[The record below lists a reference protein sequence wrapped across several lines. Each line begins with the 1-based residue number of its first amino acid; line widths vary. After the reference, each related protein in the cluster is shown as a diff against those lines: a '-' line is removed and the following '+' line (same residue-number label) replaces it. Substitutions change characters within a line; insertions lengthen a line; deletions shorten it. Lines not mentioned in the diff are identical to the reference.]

1 MQMKSD
7 IDAIY
12 NLLSDNTFLDWI
24 KNPTEEKDKYWK
36 VWEGSDPKRKLLLQ
50 EAKAVVRSIDFEKTS
65 SDKIRQEL
73 IFQRI
78 QKTINKDRKKNLT
91 ISLSSDSPNPARQSG
106 FSVMW
111 MKWVAVFIGLLLI
124 SGIYYFT
131 LYERVTIHAT
141 AFGETRNITLPDGS
155 EVKLNGNSTLRHA
168 KVWEKDEIRDVWL
181 EGEAYFTVKHLDN
194 HQKFI
199 VHATTDFNVEV
210 LGTEFNVNNRGGKTK
225 VVLSSGKVMLNLQN
239 ETKAAHLQMLPGEM
253 AEYIHNDQ
261 VLTKKE
267 VDPQVYTSW
276 RNNRLLFDDTS
287 LGEIK
292 SILESTYGLTVIV
305 KDKKLLEK
313 RLYGSAPSNDIQ
325 LLLKGLEH
333 SLGNQ
338 ISLEGNTVTI
348 K

>member
-7 IDAIY
+7 IDAIF
-12 NLLSDNTFLDWI
+12 NLLSDNTFLDWV
-24 KNPTEEKDKYWK
+24 KNPTEEKNKYWEAWK
-36 VWEGSDPKRKLLLQ
+36 GSSPKRKLLLQ

-78 QKTINKDRKKNLT
+78 QKTINQDRKKNLT
-91 ISLSSDSPNPARQSG
+91 IDLSSKSPTTAGGSG
-106 FSVMW
+106 FSGMW
-111 MKWVAVFIGLLLI
+111 MKWAAVFIGLLLI

-131 LYERVTIHAT
+131 IYEQATIHAT
-141 AFGETRNITLPDGS
+141 SFGETRNITLPDGS

-168 KVWEKDEIRDVWL
+168 KVWDNDQIRDVWL
-181 EGEAYFTVKHLDN
+181 EGEAYFTVKHLES

-199 VHATTDFNVEV
+199 VYATTDFNVEV
-210 LGTEFNVNNRGGKTK
+210 LGTEFNVNNRGGMTK

-239 ETKAAHLQMLPGEM
+239 ETKAEHLQMLPGEM

-292 SILESTYGLTVIV
+292 SILESTYGLTVKV
-305 KDKKLLEK
+305 EDEKLLEK

-333 SLGNQ
+333 SLGNE
-338 ISLEGNTVTI
+338 ISIKGNTVTI
-348 K
+348 R